1 LRRSKIKKELP
12 MEGFLIKVKGLSRF
26 LNLIA
31 GISLTFLMFLT
42 VADIILRLF
51 RRPIVGTFELVAL
64 SGAVVIGF
72 SIPLTSWMKGHVNTD
87 FVILTFSQKTRNIFN
102 IATRCLG
109 IWLFLMIGWNLIK
122 YAMDLYKSGEVS
134 PTLQVPFYPVAYGIG
149 ICCFIE
155 CLVLVCDILKI
166 LGGKNE

>member
-1 LRRSKIKKELP
+1 
-12 MEGFLIKVKGLSRF
+12 MEGFLIKVKGLSGF
-26 LNLIA
+26 LNIIA
-31 GISLTFLMFLT
+31 GIALTFMMLLT

-51 RRPIVGTFELVAL
+51 RRPIVGTYELVAFT
-64 SGAVVIGF
+64 GAVVIGF
-72 SIPLTSWMKGHVNTD
+72 AFSLTSWMKGHVNVD
-87 FVILTFSQKTRNIFN
+87 FLILGFAKKTRNVFN

-122 YAMDLYKSGEVS
+122 YGMDLYRSGEVS
-134 PTLQVPFYPVAYGIG
+134 PTLQMPFFPVAYGVG

-166 LGGKNE
+166 LGGKDE